1 MCIFYVNVYCLCVYL
16 YSCVCVLFVMSFR
29 ISMSLYY
36 QCVCLCLCI
45 HMHLYV
51 YYYDY
56 VYFLCL
62 CVYYVYCLRVCVVCV
77 LSMWV
82 SCLVGTLVGSL
93 GKLWDVS
100 LKLVNFRHVCAKKYE
115 NTEVRCVTFRVH
127 PHLIQKTV
135 LHMVILENTIDE
147 KISLKR

>member
-1 MCIFYVNVYCLCVYL
+1 MSMFIAYAYIYIH
-16 YSCVCVLFVMSFR
+16 VCVLLVMSFR

-45 HMHLYV
+45 VHMHPYA

-56 VYFLCL
+56 VYFLRL
-62 CVYYVYCLRVCVVCV
+62 YVYYVYCLCVCVVCV

-82 SCLVGTLVGSL
+82 SCRVETLVGSL
-93 GKLWDVS
+93 GKLRDVS
-100 LKLVNFRHVCAKKYE
+100 LKLVNFMHVCAKKYE
-115 NTEVRCVTFRVH
+115 NMEVRCVTFWVH